1 MASVFSASR
10 LSPRAGPA
18 GRCRSSGP
26 ARGLPRGKRA
36 WTPEEPSGRTPA
48 TKGVGVLARS
58 LVGLQITAAYRTT
71 IIPGKAA
78 LRAIISPLNPRLGR
92 YVEPPREG
100 PNRVLEPNP
109 CIGGRL
115 TGSRLGTNI
124 IRESVAVLALLTANP
139 ANRLAA
145 AALVELFSQ
154 RRSLER
160 CAEALVR
167 WSWA

>member
-18 GRCRSSGP
+18 GRCRSAGP

-115 TGSRLGTNI
+115 TGSRLGTNMVKPTLSTGLGV
-124 IRESVAVLALLTANP
+124 RARFERGTGAEAP
-139 ANRLAA
+139 GG
-145 AALVELFSQ
+145 
-154 RRSLER
+154 RRSR
-160 CAEALVR
+160 GALP
-167 WSWA
+167 